1 MIGWEK
7 RKGIQHEPLSPWT
20 LTSGP
25 GPSSWW
31 CEDEIRLG
39 STGTRWRTL
48 STVHCTSCK
57 LELPQVLPPFN
68 MAPLPLNFP
77 FPLLCQGTSA
87 LTDCHPASESS
98 KMPSKIQSHYA
109 SLPLPLEYQS
119 CFSQHQS
126 FPPGH
131 RLGSAPDT
139 AAAASSWQETAL
151 SSLLSLG
158 VSLFLMV
165 AWLPRPLLLY
175 LLQVQFTVHKAP
187 SLLLPQCDMDCYSL
201 GWGQGL
207 FLTFWNLATSTLL
220 DLLSDLKF
228 LKKKTQEK

>member
-39 STGTRWRTL
+39 STGTRSRTL

-68 MAPLPLNFP
+68 MAPLPLNLP
-77 FPLLCQGTSA
+77 FPLLCQGTPA

-109 SLPLPLEYQS
+109 SLPLPLEYRS

-165 AWLPRPLLLY
+165 AWFPRASPFISAPGPVYCPQGTISPPPTMWHGLLFPG
-175 LLQVQFTVHKAP
+175 VRPGTVP
-187 SLLLPQCDMDCYSL
+187 
-201 GWGQGL
+201 
-207 FLTFWNLATSTLL
+207 
-220 DLLSDLKF
+220 DLLKLGNINSF
-228 LKKKTQEK
+228 RST